1 MHIEKNVCDNIVWT
15 LLGTVGK
22 TKDDLKTRR
31 DLEEMGIR
39 KPLHPQPRGSGKIY
53 LPPACFTMSKDD
65 KDVFCKVL
73 KNVKV
78 LDGYASNIARCVH
91 LN

>member
-1 MHIEKNVCDNIVWT
+1 M
-15 LLGTVGK
+15 GTVGK
-22 TKDDLKTRR
+22 TKDDLKARR
-31 DLEEMGIR
+31 DLKEMGIR
-39 KPLHPQPRGSGKIY
+39 KSLHPQPRGLGKIY

-78 LDGYASNIARCVH
+78 PDGYASNIARCIH
-91 LN
+91 LNQRSILGLKSHDIIF